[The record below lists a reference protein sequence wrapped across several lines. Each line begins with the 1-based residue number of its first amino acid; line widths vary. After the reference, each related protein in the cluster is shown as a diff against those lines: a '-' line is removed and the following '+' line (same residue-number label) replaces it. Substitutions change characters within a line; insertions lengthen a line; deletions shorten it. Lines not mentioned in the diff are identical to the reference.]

1 MTYRL
6 RLEVQSVDAAIRALD
21 LLNRLDVPMLEL
33 ETARQP
39 HGFLVHLA
47 FEAPSAQAARHIG
60 VRIAQLVGVM
70 AAEMAPAPADVQ
82 GEGSLPAHDRPASLA
97 PALPPRC

>member
-47 FEAPSAQAARHIG
+47 FEAPSVQAARHIG
-60 VRIAQLVGVM
+60 VRIAQLVGVT
-70 AAEMAPAPADVQ
+70 AAEMVPTEAEEPEP
-82 GEGSLPAHDRPASLA
+82 GGLPARDRSACLA